1 MSKAPHT
8 EARPAAPSGLIRTV
22 TRRPTP
28 GPARGLRRQLP
39 DLGDTLPVL
48 GSAPRGGPTRARA
61 PAVWPPLPS
70 PDSGPRARA
79 LRLQRWGARGA
90 HGEPRMPPD
99 TDGSWGAASSGAPT
113 RDRNTPLP
121 AMQHRTGPDLGLSD
135 SRQPSQI

>member
-28 GPARGLRRQLP
+28 GPARGLRRPLP

-70 PDSGPRARA
+70 PD
-79 LRLQRWGARGA
+79 WGAQS
-90 HGEPRMPPD
+90 P
-99 TDGSWGAASSGAPT
+99 GSAPAKMGRTGCAWGAPDASGHGWQLGRSFFRRPDPGQEHASA
-113 RDRNTPLP
+113 RD
-121 AMQHRTGPDLGLSD
+121 AAQDRT
-135 SRQPSQI
+135 